1 VAHRSYA
8 RVVKATPR
16 APVDT
21 TVFRDAAARFASGV
35 TVAAAAHDGLHH
47 AITATAF
54 TSLSLDPPMVL
65 LALDRAGQL
74 IGLVRAGGHVG
85 LSVLSVEQEP
95 IGRRASTRGRA
106 LHAVVDEAPTTTA
119 VTGAPLLVG
128 ALAWFDCEV
137 ESISEHG
144 DHAIIVGRVV
154 AAASTD
160 GEPLLYFARSYHR
173 LGLQIGEPGVTR

>member
-1 VAHRSYA
+1 MKAA
-8 RVVKATPR
+8 RRPA
-16 APVDT
+16 VDS
-21 TVFRDAAARFASGV
+21 TVFRDAASRFASGV

-54 TSLSLDPPMVL
+54 ASLSIDPPMVL

-74 IGLVRAGGHVG
+74 IGLVRDSGRVG
-85 LSVLSVEQEP
+85 LSVLSESQEE
-95 IGRRASTRGRA
+95 IGRRASAGGRRPQEG
-106 LHAVVDEAPTTTA
+106 VDEAETTTA
-119 VTGAPLLVG
+119 LTGAPLLVG

-137 ESISEHG
+137 ESIAEHG

-160 GEPLLYFARSYHR
+160 GEPLVYFGRRYR
-173 LGLQIGEPGVTR
+173 KLGPQLGAPGVSR

>member
-1 VAHRSYA
+1 
-8 RVVKATPR
+8 VVKATPR
-16 APVDT
+16 VPVDA

-35 TVAAAAHDGLHH
+35 TVAAAAHDGLQH

-54 TSLSLDPPMVL
+54 ASLSLEPPMVL

-74 IGLVRAGGHVG
+74 IGLVRSSGCVG
-85 LSVLSVEQEP
+85 LSILSADQEDV
-95 IGRRASTRGRA
+95 GRRASTRGRA
-106 LHAVVDEAPTTTA
+106 PQRLGDEALTTTA
-119 VTGAPLLVG
+119 LTGAPLLIG

-144 DHAIIVGRVV
+144 DHAVIVGRVV

-160 GEPLLYFARSYHR
+160 GDPLLYFARRYHR
-173 LGLQIGEPGVTR
+173 LGAQLGEEGVTR

>member
-1 VAHRSYA
+1 MSAAGR
-8 RVVKATPR
+8 P
-16 APVDT
+16 PVDT
-21 TVFRDAAARFASGV
+21 TVFRDAASRFASGV

-54 TSLSLDPPMVL
+54 ASLSIDPPMVL

-74 IGLVRAGGHVG
+74 IALVRDSGCVA
-85 LSVLSVEQEP
+85 LSVLSEAQED
-95 IGRRASTRGRA
+95 IGRRTSAAGRA
-106 LHAVVDEAPTTTA
+106 PQAIVDEADTTTA
-119 VTGAPLLVG
+119 LTGAPVLIG

-160 GEPLLYFARSYHR
+160 GEPLVYFARRYR
-173 LGLQIGEPGVTR
+173 KLGPTLGEPGVSR

>member
-1 VAHRSYA
+1 M
-8 RVVKATPR
+8 KAIPR
-16 APVDT
+16 APVDV

-35 TVAAAAHDGLHH
+35 TVAAAAHENLHH

-54 TSLSLDPPMVL
+54 ASLSLEPPLVL

-74 IGLVRAGGHVG
+74 IGLVRSSGHVG
-85 LSVLSVEQEP
+85 LSVLSAEQEA
-95 IGRRASTRGRA
+95 IGRQASRQGRNLQA
-106 LHAVVDEAPTTTA
+106 GVDEAPTTVA
-119 VTGAPLLVG
+119 LTGAPLLIG

-154 AAASTD
+154 AAASHD
-160 GEPLLYFARSYHR
+160 GEPLLYFARRYYR
-173 LGLQIGEPGVTR
+173 LGLQLGQPGVRR

>member
-1 VAHRSYA
+1 MRSA
-8 RVVKATPR
+8 PR
-16 APVDT
+16 PAVDT
-21 TVFRDAAARFASGV
+21 TVFRDAASRFASGV
-35 TVAAAAHDGLHH
+35 TVAAAVHDGLHH

-54 TSLSLDPPMVL
+54 ASLSIDPPMVL

-74 IGLVRAGGHVG
+74 LALVRDSGRVG
-85 LSVLSVEQEP
+85 LSVLSESQED
-95 IGRRASTRGRA
+95 IGRRASTDGRRPRK
-106 LHAVVDEAPTTTA
+106 VVDEAATATA
-119 VTGAPLLVG
+119 VTGAPLIVG

-160 GEPLLYFARSYHR
+160 GEPLVYFGRHYRKLGRQLGRS
-173 LGLQIGEPGVTR
+173 GVSR